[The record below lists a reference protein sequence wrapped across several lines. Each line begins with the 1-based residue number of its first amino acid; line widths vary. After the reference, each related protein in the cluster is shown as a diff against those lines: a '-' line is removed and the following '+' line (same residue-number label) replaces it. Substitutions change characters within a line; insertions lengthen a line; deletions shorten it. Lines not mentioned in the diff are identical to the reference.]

1 MRKRFFSEQNS
12 EKIIDKSIGS
22 MAVKILNAY
31 FYLMITE
38 QKHGRSSIK
47 TSLSQHLLHIFSPVS
62 ERISF
67 GDFNLEE
74 LVI

>member
-1 MRKRFFSEQNS
+1 
-12 EKIIDKSIGS
+12 

-47 TSLSQHLLHIFSPVS
+47 TRLSQHLLHIFSPVS

>member
-22 MAVKILNAY
+22 MAVEILNAY
-31 FYLMITE
+31 LYLMITE

>member
-1 MRKRFFSEQNS
+1 MRNRFFSAQNS
-12 EKIIDKSIGS
+12 EKFIDKSIGS

-62 ERISF
+62 ERVSF